1 MMSHRRLG
9 AVVAA
14 LAAVILMAGPALAA
28 QPQFVF
34 KESGTSAF
42 AGTDSCTDNEDG
54 STTCTGTFLDVFAG
68 KSKELGT
75 STMRSERVCYSQF
88 SDTFDPATGEFIEST
103 QLFGCAFDTGTLTI
117 DNLTSI
123 TLAETEVSLV
133 EVVCDMESCTES
145 PDGTVVVQGT
155 WTGVGPIGSQK
166 GKSRFDDGTCASAV
180 MEKGIFR
187 EASFSGTVNGDP
199 FAAEFASIGQGKFSF
214 RTTCGGEVPAK

>member
-1 MMSHRRLG
+1 
-9 AVVAA
+9 
-14 LAAVILMAGPALAA
+14 MAGPALAA

-42 AGTDSCTDNEDG
+42 AEADFSCTDNEDG

-88 SDTFDPATGEFIEST
+88 SDTFDTATGEFIEFTGVS
-103 QLFGCAFDTGTLTI
+103 GCAFDTGTLTI

-123 TLAETEVSLV
+123 TLAETEIPLF
-133 EVVCDMESCTES
+133 EFVCDLDRCTES
-145 PDGTVVVQGT
+145 PDGTVVVEGT
-155 WTGVGPIGSQK
+155 FTGVGPISSQK
-166 GKSRFDDGTCASAV
+166 GKFRFDDGTCTSADAQ
-180 MEKGIFR
+180 KGIFR
-187 EASFSGTVNGDP
+187 DASFSGTVNGDP

>member
-28 QPQFVF
+28 QPQSVF
-34 KESGTSAF
+34 KASGTSAF
-42 AGTDSCTDNEDG
+42 ADDSSCTENEDG
-54 STTCTGTFLDVFAG
+54 STTCAGTLLDVFAG

-75 STMRSERVCYSQF
+75 STMFSERICYNQF
-88 SDTFDPATGEFIEST
+88 SDTFDPTGESIEST
-103 QLFGCAFDTGTLTI
+103 GVFGCALDTGTLTI

-133 EVVCDMESCTES
+133 EFVCDNDGCTES
-145 PDGTVVVQGT
+145 PDGTVVVEGT
-155 WTGVGPIGSQK
+155 FTGVGPISSQK
-166 GKSRFDDGTCASAV
+166 GKFRFDDGTCFFADAQ
-180 MEKGIFR
+180 KGISR

-199 FAAEFASIGQGKFSF
+199 FAAEFAFISQGKFSF
-214 RTTCGGEVPAK
+214 RTTCGGGPR